1 MDDQSTVFT
10 SPYLA
15 ATACCCPGRLGRTA
29 SGPGCSTPSGG
40 APQPLRPQGQLMVV
54 PYVAKFAAFDH
65 PGTELR
71 HVTLTL
77 NPNPNPNSNQAPSC
91 ATST

>member
-29 SGPGCSTPSGG
+29 LGPGCSTRSGG
-40 APQPLRPQGQLMVV
+40 APQPLRPQGQLMVCHTS
-54 PYVAKFAAFDH
+54 PSSL
-65 PGTELR
+65 P
-71 HVTLTL
+71 LTI
-77 NPNPNPNSNQAPSC
+77 QAPSC
-91 ATST
+91 ATLS